1 MAENVDECEHL
12 VPRPLCRQG
21 CAGNKRSGPGES
33 ASVASDAVP
42 DDRKQSDVDEHRITE
57 PPSKEGPPGTKKSGS
72 EPSDLLAFKLVND
85 DVPPTDGA
93 RPPGARAS
101 EEPIIEGGEAQF
113 DIEDVESTN
122 TPDAERGNPSP
133 QEEIAEKTAAPLRPH
148 KVDISRHLFEL
159 FPPAFVKDY
168 PDAQVEI
175 AYADMAGSAKP
186 DAAKNFSVFDLQA
199 AAHFAETKNIAGCNV
214 YVGAALR
221 NAKSNGRASR
231 TDVLT
236 SCHSWADFDDPGDDK
251 RVDLLLKEKS
261 VLPAV
266 FVETGRTPHRR
277 FQIYVKLAGNATSK
291 EVAEANAALE
301 TWLGGDNVKSSDH
314 LTRLAGTI
322 NYPTK
327 GKRKRGYVAELV
339 TLHINLHAPAY
350 TVEQLTSLTS
360 KPRSQF
366 SSDAAKPGRNDDQ
379 LRALLGASRMDGHWH
394 NSMRAA
400 IATMIGRGWS
410 DDAIR
415 FTCKR
420 YCRDGYDDPDLAP
433 LIDGARRKWDKPGN
447 SDAQGGAADS
457 SQSRPPRFL
466 TLDEWRE
473 RDLPMPDYL
482 LGETFSTTCRA
493 IMSAPTGLGK
503 SNVTIAIG
511 MRMAA
516 GLPFLHWAGRRSA
529 RVLYI
534 DGEMSRRLLRQ
545 RLLAEETRLFAEVSD
560 QVREQFKPSG
570 FHALSTEDIPNFQ
583 PLNTAMGQAAV
594 EELIAEIGGCD
605 FIIFDN
611 VMSLIS
617 GSMVDEEAWAQTLPW
632 AKSLTKRGI
641 GQLWVHH
648 TGHDETK
655 GYGTKTR
662 EWQMDVVI
670 HLTKTERDDTDV
682 SFKLEFRKARERRPD
697 NRETSSR

>member
-1 MAENVDECEHL
+1 MRRWKHGWA
-12 VPRPLCRQG
+12 
-21 CAGNKRSGPGES
+21 ATTSRSP
-33 ASVASDAVP
+33 
-42 DDRKQSDVDEHRITE
+42 
-57 PPSKEGPPGTKKSGS
+57 
-72 EPSDLLAFKLVND
+72 
-85 DVPPTDGA
+85 
-93 RPPGARAS
+93 
-101 EEPIIEGGEAQF
+101 
-113 DIEDVESTN
+113 
-122 TPDAERGNPSP
+122 
-133 QEEIAEKTAAPLRPH
+133 
-148 KVDISRHLFEL
+148 
-159 FPPAFVKDY
+159 
-168 PDAQVEI
+168 
-175 AYADMAGSAKP
+175 
-186 DAAKNFSVFDLQA
+186 
-199 AAHFAETKNIAGCNV
+199 
-214 YVGAALR
+214 
-221 NAKSNGRASR
+221 
-231 TDVLT
+231 
-236 SCHSWADFDDPGDDK
+236 
-251 RVDLLLKEKS
+251 
-261 VLPAV
+261 
-266 FVETGRTPHRR
+266 
-277 FQIYVKLAGNATSK
+277 
-291 EVAEANAALE
+291 
-301 TWLGGDNVKSSDH
+301 DH

-366 SSDAAKPGRNDDQ
+366 GSDAAKPGRNDDQ

-420 YCRDGYDDPDLAP
+420 YCRDGYDDPDIAP

-447 SDAQGGAADS
+447 SDAQTGAADS
-457 SQSRPPRFL
+457 FQSRPPRFL

-473 RDLPMPDYL
+473 RALPMPDHL

-570 FHALSTEDIPNFQ
+570 FHALSTEDIPDFQ
-583 PLNTAMGQAAV
+583 PLNTAMGQAVV
-594 EELIAEIGGCD
+594 EELVAEIGGCD

-670 HLTKTERDDTDV
+670 HLTKVERADTDV

-697 NRETSSR
+697 NGADFQEVNISLVDDQWVCDAASRASRIKVSPMATKFLEALQNVVAGGEQLKSRRLHGCHAVHSDDWKAECELLGLLDSKGQKNSQRAKFSKYRSELVAANKIACEAEHTWIK